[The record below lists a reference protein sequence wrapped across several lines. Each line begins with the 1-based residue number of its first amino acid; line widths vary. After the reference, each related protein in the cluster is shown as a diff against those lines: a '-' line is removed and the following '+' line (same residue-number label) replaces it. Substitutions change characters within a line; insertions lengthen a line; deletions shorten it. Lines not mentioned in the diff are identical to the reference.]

1 MESYETVAK
10 ILRSDKDVVKRAVE
24 TLTRVSGHDDVLARI
39 MEGNDKDIEDRLR
52 LLYVGGHQ
60 AEVIYQALVEK
71 VKQDDKTLFD
81 HFGKPTCD
89 TEEGCKTLLDA
100 AVDLAGAERG
110 FFLKENKAHEFLVRE
125 PPQKTLSFFKL
136 SSVEELLKK
145 FDLFEIYSALR
156 FMEDRQWL
164 NTIFFKQL
172 DAVTPDDFEERDI
185 AVHVLH
191 DEWLRAAESFL
202 KKKYHNVSHLK
213 ELGIIFVIPLKIT
226 TPGETMRLFTLLL
239 HYLHEVA
246 FYSTLF
252 QKYAREHAA
261 DFAGLVQSALR
272 GDVRDTRFEG
282 EDAGKKWL
290 IVQRY
295 LAKDDEYDWRLFEP
309 HVNPEAIHWS
319 KAEDDIS
326 HLEEKLPG
334 LGLEFWHHLDH
345 VGNYFRDASGAEVLV
360 SFNLVDTVMSLVQEK
375 DMIKYLYHHQE
386 ALWNKIFSEFFGR
399 ERMEELIMQNF
410 NKGYIDLE
418 KI

>member
-1 MESYETVAK
+1 MEPYETIAK
-10 ILRSDKDVVKRAVE
+10 ILRSDKDVVKRAAEV
-24 TLTRVSGHDDVLARI
+24 LAQASGHDDVLSRI
-39 MEGNDKDIEDRLR
+39 VEENDKDIEDRLR
-52 LLYVGGHQ
+52 LLDTGSHQ
-60 AEVIYQALVEK
+60 AEAIYQALVEK
-71 VKQDDKTLFD
+71 VKQDDRTLFD

-89 TEEGCKTLLDA
+89 TEDGCKTLLDA
-100 AVDLAGAERG
+100 AVELAKPGRG
-110 FFLKENKAHEFLVRE
+110 FFLKEDKAREFLMRE
-125 PPQKTLSFFKL
+125 PPQKTLSFFKI

-145 FDLFEIYSALR
+145 FDLFEVYSALR
-156 FMEDRQWL
+156 FVEDRQWL
-164 NTIFFKQL
+164 NTVFFKQL
-172 DAVTPDDFEERDI
+172 DAVTLDDFEERDI
-185 AVHVLH
+185 KVHVLH

-282 EDAGKKWL
+282 EDAEKKWL

-326 HLEEKLPG
+326 RLEEKLPG

-386 ALWNKIFSEFFGR
+386 ALWNKLFSEFFGR
-399 ERMEELIMQNF
+399 ARMEELIIQNF
-410 NKGYIDLE
+410 NKGYIDLNT
-418 KI
+418 I